1 MTTNENIGDEVAQD
15 PISQGQASL
24 DAQQEAA
31 VTPEMSGFTNAQLQQ
46 IGQVV
51 QAQMGNVI
59 GQVSGLQSK
68 IDTGLNRIRS
78 DSLAASRDNVK
89 QELDVLLQSQEL
101 DESQLQRLRQLRANE
116 QQIEAQIGQ
125 YIMDAQNVQAQ
136 PQEAQ
141 DPLGGARVIAQQYGV
156 NPYDQRIDYAALQDS
171 SLSEAQRLM
180 RFTRSLEA
188 LGSNV
193 STPVA
198 PPPTP
203 QQPAQPRTA
212 NPPVEPGPAQSTSFS
227 KEDEVLNAYI
237 AGNITSQ
244 ERDQRLKSVGSDL
257 NFRK

>member
-31 VTPEMSGFTNAQLQQ
+31 VTSEMSGFTPAQLQQ

-136 PQEAQ
+136 LQEAQ

-227 KEDEVLNAYI
+227 NEDEVLNAYI
-237 AGNITSQ
+237 SGTITGQ
-244 ERDQRLKSVGSDL
+244 ERDQRLKSLGSEI

>member
-1 MTTNENIGDEVAQD
+1 MTTNENIGEEVAQD

-31 VTPEMSGFTNAQLQQ
+31 TSEMNGFTNAQLQQ

-78 DSLAASRDNVK
+78 DSLAASRENVK

-101 DESQLQRLRQLRANE
+101 DETQLAQLRQLRVRE

-136 PQEAQ
+136 PQEGQ

-188 LGSNV
+188 LASNV

-198 PPPTP
+198 QPPTP
-203 QQPAQPRTA
+203 QQPAQSRTA

-227 KEDEVLNAYI
+227 NEDEVLNAYI
-237 AGNITSQ
+237 SGTITGQ
-244 ERDQRLKSVGSDL
+244 ERDQRLKSLGSEI